1 MYKFYTKIHS
11 INCSRPS
18 VVLYDVQ
25 PFSGVWENA
34 SVLFSTCIHIQT
46 HPPVFEQ
53 HRRNKWSNLATINTN
68 CSLPRI
74 LWLRREKGS
83 KITLIALLLDG
94 LAPYTRFP
102 SKQLA
107 TEKRREKSVFVLLWQ
122 RWPKNTDFAV
132 TIYTFPDVISLVFQ
146 MIRHI
151 SQYARPDQPLKLEEA
166 LYYFWPPFFIREIST

>member
-1 MYKFYTKIHS
+1 MYTKIHS
-11 INCSRPS
+11 INSSRPS
-18 VVLYDVQ
+18 VVYVVQ
-25 PFSGVWENA
+25 AFSGVWENP
-34 SVLFSTCIHIQT
+34 SVLFSACIHILA

-94 LAPYTRFP
+94 LDPYTRFP

-107 TEKRREKSVFVLLWQ
+107 TEKRREESIFVVLWQ
-122 RWPKNTDFAV
+122 WWPKNTDFIV
-132 TIYTFPDVISLVFQ
+132 TIYTLPDVISLVFLNDGSRFP
-146 MIRHI
+146 I
-151 SQYARPDQPLKLEEA
+151 YPT
-166 LYYFWPPFFIREIST
+166 LYNQKYSG